1 MIVNLSIDYTH
12 LFKNLLLMSSSNFM
26 DEMNC
31 GNELLATVDSW
42 YKEIYIVTLMV
53 MAVLLL
59 AALVIAMVVVAVVVA
74 G

>member
-1 MIVNLSIDYTH
+1 
-12 LFKNLLLMSSSNFM
+12 M

-42 YKEIYIVTLMV
+42 YKEIYILTLMV